1 MDHFQMSTIFVFSFP
16 HPEIY
21 LLVCVTT
28 VCISLNSLNS
38 LRPGFC
44 TECSPRLVQLLY
56 LQNALPVTNNQRL
69 QILERCLVWFQ
80 KDVTSRQSGRM
91 YDMLSY
97 FIGPKYTTGISL
109 VDGVQVEAFCI
120 FNRDHEPVET
130 EAYPADV
137 YNGVSVD
144 ITAARRHG
152 FSVVAC
158 LGVSDTRLLRHPI
171 RTPNGYSTLEASALK
186 SQGCYIIPV
195 SSRASVSPLIT
206 MSVLILVQVGK
217 TSLCVMILVVL
228 SVLTT
233 CCCPSLVVRHKNVL

>member
-16 HPEIY
+16 HPEMY

-28 VCISLNSLNS
+28 VCISLNSLC
-38 LRPGFC
+38 PGFC
-44 TECSPRLVQLLY
+44 TECSPHIVQLL
-56 LQNALPVTNNQRL
+56 LLHNTLPVTNDQQL

-80 KDVTSRQSGRM
+80 KDLTSRQSGRM
-91 YDMLSY
+91 YDMLSC

-109 VDGVQVEAFCI
+109 VDGVQVQAFCI

-144 ITAARRHG
+144 MTAATRHG

-158 LGVSDTRLLRHPI
+158 LGVSDIQLLRHPV
-171 RTPNGYSTLEASALK
+171 RTPDGYDTLRASVLK

-195 SSRASVSPLIT
+195 SSSASVLPL
-206 MSVLILVQVGK
+206 MMPVLILQCRSEK
-217 TSLCVMILVVL
+217 
-228 SVLTT
+228 
-233 CCCPSLVVRHKNVL
+233 RD